1 MKYHGHVDPLCFS
14 ISIFMKHFK
23 PVDNTFLSVDY
34 LDRLYLLYIG
44 ISCEY
49 AKFDDIQIKAFLGAG

>member
-1 MKYHGHVDPLCFS
+1 
-14 ISIFMKHFK
+14 MKHFK